1 MVTVSKNYMEEVSKE
16 LGFGFDF
23 RDILKIRK
31 DHRNFFGIV
40 NGYEKKQISPNQE
53 KIAGVNDYFREFEF
67 KVFDEHSLDAKIITK
82 PNLSVLFQKSRLIRI
97 IKISYSFNRNL

>member
-40 NGYEKKQISPNQE
+40 NGYEKNRFRRTKKNCE
-53 KIAGVNDYFREFEF
+53 VNDYFREFEF
-67 KVFDEHSLDAKIITK
+67 KVLMSIRWM
-82 PNLSVLFQKSRLIRI
+82 PKS
-97 IKISYSFNRNL
+97 